1 MNWKHQAR
9 RMCAV
14 LLDLFSKKKE
24 KKPLFKASH
33 KEKKNDQALS
43 GLERDGTTQ
52 TLMSFASL
60 IRSWF

>member
-9 RMCAV
+9 SMCAV
-14 LLDLFSKKKE
+14 LPDLFFCF
-24 KKPLFKASH
+24 LIFFKASH
-33 KEKKNDQALS
+33 KEKKNDQALN

-60 IRSWF
+60 IRPWF

>member
-14 LLDLFSKKKE
+14 LPDLFFKKK
-24 KKPLFKASH
+24 KKK
-33 KEKKNDQALS
+33 DQALS

-60 IRSWF
+60 IRPWF